1 MDLPLVRCP
10 ATFGGSLKRIYHEK
24 NKSGSGR
31 RAVHNVFQY
40 HAGLFFGRGGRAC
53 RQLGEGIRFRR
64 SGEMLCS
71 DLYRE
76 RGSLCGNRRIRRI
89 LFSCRGE
96 AAQVAQRLF
105 LPFHCS
111 GPQQNDGWSR
121 GVSSVFFLQGKGEAS
136 NRNTRWKIAREAE
149 DAAPL
154 SAENALRK
162 ERRFSWNRLR
172 YHPFHVGMQ
181 EHAGRSGTAVC
192 CPVHGF
198 LLCVLSAPWKTPT
211 IVRAQCRKTG
221 RGEGEHRLRPR
232 ICSG

>member
-1 MDLPLVRCP
+1 MDESDPSGFRHGAGMPALSRHEHGADFHGMPLDGRPCRSVRERSVHSGNVETALPL
-10 ATFGGSLKRIYHEK
+10 
-24 NKSGSGR
+24 
-31 RAVHNVFQY
+31 
-40 HAGLFFGRGGRAC
+40 
-53 RQLGEGIRFRR
+53 FRR
-64 SGEMLCS
+64 GP
-71 DLYRE
+71 
-76 RGSLCGNRRIRRI
+76 RRIRRI